1 MDKRRDFMKKINSS
15 LINYDKNDNIVSEE
29 DVQVVAK
36 IPKYHFKKGRFF
48 LMNKSFPTFLLEKSY
63 SGLNYRVL
71 FALLSKIDFN
81 NRIKTFRQVELAEE
95 LNSKQ
100 SNISRALKK
109 LEEDEIIEKKEH
121 DYYFTEQ
128 FIKYAGDKR

>member
-1 MDKRRDFMKKINSS
+1 MKKRSS
-15 LINYDKNDNIVSEE
+15 TLLDLDENDNIISEE
-29 DVQVVAK
+29 NVQIIAK

-48 LMNKSFPTFLLEKSY
+48 LMNKSFPTFLLEKNY

-81 NRIKTFRQVELAEE
+81 NRIKTFRQIELAEE

-121 DYYFTEQ
+121 DYYFTDR
-128 FIKYAGDKR
+128 FIKYAGDKK

>member
-1 MDKRRDFMKKINSS
+1 MKKRSS
-15 LINYDKNDNIVSEE
+15 TLLNLDEDDNIISEE
-29 DVQVVAK
+29 NVQVVAK

-48 LMNKSFPTFLLEKSY
+48 LMNKSFPTFLLEKNY

-81 NRIKTFRQVELAEE
+81 NRIKTFRQIELAEE

-121 DYYFTEQ
+121 DYYFTDR
-128 FIKYAGDKR
+128 FIKYAGDKK